1 MFNAKVAKTARAS
14 VLLASVL
21 LSALASTAYAGGAF
35 SYRIPLSPSNSSATA
50 RAASADA
57 PIVPPAPPATS
68 YPFYQWPSW
77 FPKTADGYVIDW
89 YTYDNNRDGLLDGT
103 RVGANIPVVAYVLSL
118 TGGNRTVLSVEPLTP
133 GLSFDTGVRDGSN
146 CFEAGQAPAPTVNGN
161 GTDCYVYPKYVVK
174 NAGENKVAFKIK
186 HTLGEDIVGMA
197 FYGYEGPSITSTLA
211 SATSLGVIPSRD
223 NASITFHAVN
233 AGKGKG
239 KLVDSMN
246 GAWTAAT
253 CPGVSLTYNGVEL
266 APGADCEVTVRW
278 PAFYRTATI
287 KTVDMLGAQV
297 SILTT
302 LSWTN

>member
-1 MFNAKVAKTARAS
+1 MLHTKVTETARGAAL
-14 VLLASVL
+14 VAALIV
-21 LSALASTAYAGGAF
+21 SAVAPQAYAGGPF
-35 SYRIPLSPSNSSATA
+35 NYRIPLPGSTQSITVEPTA
-50 RAASADA
+50 EMPVVVAS
-57 PIVPPAPPATS
+57 PPATS
-68 YPFYQWPSW
+68 YQAYQWPSW

-89 YTYDNNRDGLLDGT
+89 YTYDNNRDGVLDGT
-103 RVGANIPVVAYVLSL
+103 RVGLNIPVQAYAINLS
-118 TGGNRTVLSVEPLTP
+118 GGPRTVLSVEPLSP
-133 GLSFDTGVRDGSN
+133 GLSFDTSVRDGGN
-146 CFEAGQAPAPTVNGN
+146 CFEAGQSPAPSAGGN
-161 GTDCYVYPKYVVK
+161 GTACYIYPQYMMQK
-174 NAGENKVAFKIK
+174 AGENKVAFKIK

-211 SATSLGVIPSRD
+211 SATSLGVIPSGD

-239 KLVDSMN
+239 KLMDSMN
-246 GAWTAAT
+246 GTWTAAT

-278 PAFYRTATI
+278 PAFYRTAKI
-287 KTVDMLGAQV
+287 RTVDMLGAQV